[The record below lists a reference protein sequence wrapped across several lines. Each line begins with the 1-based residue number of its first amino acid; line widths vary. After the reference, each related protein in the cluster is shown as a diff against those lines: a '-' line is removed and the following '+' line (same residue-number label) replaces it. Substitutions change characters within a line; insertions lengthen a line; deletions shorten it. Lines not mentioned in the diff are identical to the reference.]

1 MGEGMA
7 EKGKKLYEEIV
18 DQLMLRIQSG
28 QLQPGDRLPAERILA
43 KEYEVSRAVVREA
56 FRAMERMGCVESQ
69 VGGGTYVKTPELSNV
84 VDPISIL
91 FMQDES
97 FAEEL
102 LETRMLLETVVARFA
117 AERRTEEQIAE
128 MKQILLEMGD
138 DIAGGGTGEEQDI
151 EFHAQLVKAAG
162 NRALELVI
170 STCSEVLNRTVE
182 VTQRVEGVPTQA
194 LTDHQKILEAV
205 ERQDSLQAVRF
216 MRQHLTS
223 AQQNLK
229 KRRLEP

>member
-1 MGEGMA
+1 MA

-18 DQLMLRIQSG
+18 DQLMQRIQSG
-28 QLQPGDRLPAERILA
+28 ELQPGDRLPAERILA

-69 VGGGTYVKTPELSNV
+69 VGGGTYVKTPELSDV
-84 VDPISIL
+84 VDPFSIL
-91 FMQDES
+91 FMQDEK

-102 LETRMLLETVVARFA
+102 LETRLLLETEIARLA
-117 AERRTEEQIAE
+117 AERRTEEQIAD
-128 MKQILLEMGD
+128 MKETLLDMSK
-138 DIAGGGTGEEQDI
+138 DIIQGGTGEEQDI

-182 VTQRVEGVPTQA
+182 VTQRVEGVPRQA
-194 LTDHQKILEAV
+194 LFDHERILNAV
-205 ERQDSLQAVRF
+205 VRQDSTQAVQF
-216 MRQHLTS
+216 MREHLLS

-229 KRRLEP
+229 KMRLEP

>member
-1 MGEGMA
+1 MA

-18 DQLMLRIQSG
+18 DQLMQRIQSG
-28 QLQPGDRLPAERILA
+28 ELQPGDRLPAERILA

-69 VGGGTYVKTPELSNV
+69 VGGGTYVKTPELSDV
-84 VDPISIL
+84 VDPFYIL
-91 FMQDES
+91 FMQDEK

-102 LETRMLLETVVARFA
+102 LETRLLLETEIARLA
-117 AERRTEEQIAE
+117 AERRTEEQIAD
-128 MKQILLEMGD
+128 MKETLLDMSK
-138 DIAGGGTGEEQDI
+138 DIIQGGTGEEQDI

-182 VTQRVEGVPTQA
+182 VTQRVEGVPRQA
-194 LTDHQKILEAV
+194 LFDHERILNAV
-205 ERQDSLQAVRF
+205 VRQDSTQAVQF
-216 MRQHLTS
+216 MREHLLS

-229 KRRLEP
+229 KMRLEP

>member
-1 MGEGMA
+1 MT
-7 EKGKKLYEEIV
+7 EKGKKKYEEIV

-28 QLQPGDRLPAERILA
+28 ELQPGDRLPAERILA

-84 VDPISIL
+84 VDPFSIL
-91 FMQDES
+91 FVQDEK

-102 LETRMLLETVVARFA
+102 LEARLLLETIIARLA
-117 AERRTEEQIAE
+117 AERRTDEQVVE
-128 MKQILLEMGD
+128 LQKTLMDMKEDIL
-138 DIAGGGTGEEQDI
+138 AGGTGEVQDI
-151 EFHAQLVKAAG
+151 QFHAQLVKAAG

-182 VTQRVEGVPTQA
+182 VTQRVEGVPNQA
-194 LTDHQKILEAV
+194 LLDHERILKAIA
-205 ERQDSLQAVRF
+205 RQDSVQAVQF
-216 MRQHLTS
+216 MREHLLS
-223 AQQNLK
+223 AQKNLK
-229 KRRLEP
+229 KVNAKSKS